1 MLLLSATIM
10 SQNAAPNAGNAT
22 LAVSTIDP
30 NDVSDPT
37 LTIDLQDD
45 TAITAPLNITGT
57 IAGSILL

>member
-1 MLLLSATIM
+1 M

-57 IAGSILL
+57 IAGSLLL